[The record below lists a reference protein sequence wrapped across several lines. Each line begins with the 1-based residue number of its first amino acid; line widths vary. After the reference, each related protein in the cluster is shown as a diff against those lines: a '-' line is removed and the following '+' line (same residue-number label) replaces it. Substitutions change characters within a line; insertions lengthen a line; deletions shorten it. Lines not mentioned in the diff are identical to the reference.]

1 MVLVAGVRAD
11 VAERG
16 TRHAPVRQGRVV
28 ADLLQV
34 VTLMAVPAAIL
45 LTVRWLIGRQNRAV
59 DTDG

>member
-1 MVLVAGVRAD
+1 
-11 VAERG
+11 
-16 TRHAPVRQGRVV
+16 V

-34 VTLMAVPAAIL
+34 VTLMAVPASIL